1 MIEKLYQIRSHNIEQ
16 FRRLYPHLKN
26 LHIKQI
32 LLIFRLYVANTKRDF
47 DHNNDHCCWDHNNV
61 SFLVAGTL
69 IILITSLFIAAGMPM
84 GLSADVDPNEIVM
97 NSVIAA
103 GSSGLLVA
111 LRGQYQNLKGN
122 KDKHTEGA

>member
-1 MIEKLYQIRSHNIEQ
+1 MVEKLYQIRSHNIER

-47 DHNNDHCCWDHNNV
+47 DHNNV

-69 IILITSLFIAAGMPM
+69 LILITSLFIAAGMPM

-111 LRGQYQNLKGN
+111 LRGQYQN
-122 KDKHTEGA
+122 